1 MVANIYEMS
10 GREAIARMRKRFA
23 EDISSESAPLGIRTT
38 FINGV
43 TCKEAG
49 PKKLEFTALATTDA
63 VDCQSEVVV
72 RDGCDWESYFAKNGM
87 TLFADHCYGVSWRIG
102 YARALPVKV
111 NTPRGG
117 KGWLLTGIV
126 DRFSTMPNVQAV
138 VAGLE
143 DGRIG
148 LSIGFEALEWG
159 DPTPEEQRQY
169 IGVERMIRR
178 CRILEVSATFM
189 PCNVE
194 CQTQS
199 VSVDEGKAAEFAA
212 LVVKGALPKI
222 VVERLL
228 IPKSIKAETPPS
240 PPKRKTIILVDA

>member
-117 KGWLLTGIV
+117 KA
-126 DRFSTMPNVQAV
+126 P
-138 VAGLE
+138 AG
-143 DGRIG
+143 
-148 LSIGFEALEWG
+148 
-159 DPTPEEQRQY
+159 
-169 IGVERMIRR
+169 GVI
-178 CRILEVSATFM
+178 T
-189 PCNVE
+189 
-194 CQTQS
+194 
-199 VSVDEGKAAEFAA
+199 EF
-212 LVVKGALPKI
+212 GG
-222 VVERLL
+222 RLL
-228 IPKSIKAETPPS
+228 NADGKPMGDHVIELWQANSAGPP
-240 PPKRKTIILVDA
+240 